1 MAASLLGQFGG
12 KVSRGLLDVYPNQRK
27 PKSVPLR
34 LKRTGELLGIEI
46 PEEFVT
52 RTLTSL
58 GLKLNEQKPGVWV
71 AEIPSFRVDLE
82 READLIEEIARFFGY
97 DRIPTEVT
105 PARSFDL
112 PADERQDCLWLLKEV
127 LFHYGFDEVINFSFG
142 DREKRKNLAD
152 WL

>member
-1 MAASLLGQFGG
+1 VSIRLTAKKLGLSTDASYRFERGVDINAAPLGARMAASLLGQFGG

-27 PKSVPLR
+27 PRSVPLR

-97 DRIPTEVT
+97 DRIPSEVT
-105 PARSFDL
+105 P
-112 PADERQDCLWLLKEV
+112 PGLL
-127 LFHYGFDEVINFSFG
+127 
-142 DREKRKNLAD
+142 
-152 WL
+152 